1 MVVAA
6 INQQP
11 ANAGSVHF
19 GEGDLLLAGFRLKV
33 PVVE

>member
-6 INQQP
+6 IKQQP

-19 GEGDLLLAGFRLKV
+19 GEGDLLLAGL
-33 PVVE
+33 PVE